1 VTEQLRRES
10 LEALARKFIGE
21 AMRLDFSKT
30 EINQMVKDQLKAWN
44 QSEESDSE

>member
-1 VTEQLRRES
+1 
-10 LEALARKFIGE
+10 LEAMTHRFISE

-30 EINQMVKDQLKAWN
+30 EVSQMVKDQLKAWN